1 MTEDDRLLA
10 ADYVLGVAPV
20 AERAR
25 AEALIRQDGA
35 FAAEVE
41 GWQRRLS
48 GLDAEFAPV
57 EPPAA
62 LLARIEGR
70 LFGRPQRARRGA
82 RILGWLS
89 GAAAAAA
96 LAAVLLWPSAPPRP
110 IADLMATDLTV
121 TVLAEGDNLI
131 FRNSSPPAPSQRDY
145 QLWIIRAGQPH
156 SLGLLA
162 APETV
167 VSARLEP
174 GDVLAISLEP
184 AGGSLTGLPTGPVL
198 ATAEIT
204 DL

>member
-10 ADYVLGVAPV
+10 ADYVLGVAPA

-25 AEALIRQDGA
+25 AEARIRQDRA

-48 GLDAEFAPV
+48 GLDAEFAAV

-62 LLARIEGR
+62 LLGRIENR
-70 LFGRPQRARRGA
+70 LFGRPQPVRRGK

-89 GAAAAAA
+89 GAVAAAT
-96 LAAVLLWPSAPPRP
+96 LAAVLLWPAAPLRP
-110 IADLMATDLTV
+110 IADLTAADLSV
-121 TVLAEGDNLI
+121 AVLTQGDNLI
-131 FRNSSPPAPSQRDY
+131 FRSAAPAPSARDY
-145 QLWIIRAGQPH
+145 QLWIIRAGQPR
-156 SLGLLA
+156 SLGLLT

-174 GDVLAISLEP
+174 GDVLAVSLEP
-184 AGGSLTGLPTGPVL
+184 TGGSPTGLPTGPVL

-204 DL
+204 EL